1 MARGNLVRET
11 LIAVSTGLFFA
22 SHAFAEHLDPAP
34 IPDEV
39 VQKIISRHAPSALPS
54 SGEALGRHLD
64 ELSEIADTLPT
75 QQGLAHSVAML
86 DSTSDSKRMLVA
98 GKRVELATLRRQI
111 KDEFAQTRQRLAKLG
126 LTEKT
131 KDWDNLLA
139 KVEGRFTRLDTALAA
154 ADVADGAARKKAFQ
168 HLQAELK
175 VLRGDAGVRELGAG
189 ALPGPTFRQDEP
201 PPANAIEPS
210 DKSPKYLSYRVPGNN
225 VYAFLGNTLLAAAP
239 VTPPEAVSCGYVAA
253 DLAATP
259 DAPQTAEIQKLA
271 GQLGYSP
278 ARIFEYVSNNIRFEP
293 YYGALKGAV
302 GALNTKA
309 GGPTDQSSLLIAL
322 LRASNIPARYVRGT
336 VQMFDPVAD
345 ASGGRVARWVGA
357 KSYTGAGAIL
367 AQGLFAPTIYTNA
380 GVQFNHVWVEACVP
394 YGRYRGVAVDN
405 TGERWIPL
413 DPSFK
418 DKTYQAGIATSV
430 SFDYTGPTGYLST
443 RTNGPDSLP
452 HEAYAQQVQASVR
465 STNPTATLQD
475 LPYKGTQKILKV
487 DILPASTPFEVVS
500 FTNWPGTSSPEAA
513 QLPAAHRY
521 RFSIGGLGLASAY
534 SMYLP
539 DVALSRVTLAFKG
552 ATAGDQSA
560 LDAWRTDNNVDSAVP
575 CTINVA
581 PVLRVDGQDKGI
593 SGGTVGLCTTA
604 NSLTLGVYLDEF
616 SASALNAVGYGGIG
630 AANIHALQAYAFQ
643 GGDSVLMQRAAGLIN
658 TVNATANPDA
668 TADTLD
674 STEGEFL
681 HLVGLKYM
689 RYITDAAKE
698 VGGIDGGSGE
708 SGNHLGLASSQTK
721 VQYLFDLPFA
731 VNRKGFL
738 VDMPGL
744 LSRSRDLTTG
754 TPVWSTFKLAGYA
767 GSAYESY
774 VWQEN
779 ARLDAV
785 STVRGLQFANEP
797 AQNIGNVTINSANWA
812 TVRPLLSVY
821 PGATATDC
829 TYNPTT
835 LQYPRCM
842 IDSPNTDSNVGLVG
856 IQGLVNLGYTVT
868 LPKSLIQYG
877 DWKGYVYVNER
888 STANVADMKCTGTF
902 CAGFIINKLQ

>member
-1 MARGNLVRET
+1 MARGNFVRRT
-11 LIAVSTGLFFA
+11 LMVVITGLFSA
-22 SHAFAEHLDPAP
+22 SSAFAEHLDPAP
-34 IPDEV
+34 IPDDV
-39 VQKIISRHAPSALPS
+39 VQKIVSRHMSSALPS
-54 SGEALGRHLD
+54 SGEVLGKHLD
-64 ELSEIADTLPT
+64 ELSEIAGAIPS
-75 QQGLAHSVAML
+75 QQGLA
-86 DSTSDSKRMLVA
+86 DSAAAVDSNSDSKRMLVA
-98 GKRVELATLRRQI
+98 GKRIELATLRRQI
-111 KDEFAQTRQRLAKLG
+111 KDEFAQTRQRLVKLG
-126 LTEKT
+126 LTENT
-131 KDWDNLLA
+131 KDWDSLLA

-154 ADVADGAARKKAFQ
+154 ADVADSSARKKAFQ
-168 HLQAELK
+168 YLQAELK
-175 VLRGDAGVRELGAG
+175 VLRGDAAVRVMGAG

-201 PPANAIEPS
+201 PPANAVEPS

-239 VTPPEAVSCGYVAA
+239 ATPPEAVSCGYVAA
-253 DLAATP
+253 DLATTP
-259 DAPQTAEIQKLA
+259 DAPQTADIQKLA
-271 GQLGYSP
+271 AQLGYSP

-293 YYGALKGAV
+293 YYGSLKGAV

-309 GGPTDQSSLLIAL
+309 GGPTDQASLLIAL

-336 VQMFDPVAD
+336 VQMLDPSLTSPAAD
-345 ASGGRVARWVGA
+345 GGRMARWVGA
-357 KSYTGAGAIL
+357 KSYAGAAAIL
-367 AQGLFAPTIYTNA
+367 NAGLFSPITITSGGNNV

-430 SFDYTGPTGYLST
+430 PFDYTGYLLA

-452 HEAYAQQVQASVR
+452 HEAYAQQVQTSVR

-475 LPYKGTQKILKV
+475 LPYKGTQKTLKV

-500 FTNWPGTSSPEAA
+500 FSNWPSTSSPEAA

-521 RFSIGGLGLASAY
+521 RFSIGGLGLSSAY

-552 ATAGDQSA
+552 ATTGDQSA
-560 LDAWRTDNNVDSAVP
+560 LDTWRTDNNVDSAVP

-593 SGGTVGLCTTA
+593 SGGTVGLCSTT
-604 NSLTLGVYLDEF
+604 NTLTLGVYLDEY
-616 SASALNAVGYGGIG
+616 SANALNAVGYGNIG

-643 GGDSVLMQRAAGLIN
+643 GGDSVLMQRTANLIN
-658 TVNATANPDA
+658 AVNTISNPDA

-681 HLVGLKYM
+681 NLVGLKYM
-689 RYITDAAKE
+689 RYITDAAKQ

-708 SGNHLGLASSQTK
+708 SGNHLGLASSQIK

-744 LSRSRDLTTG
+744 LSRSRDLITG
-754 TPVWSTFKLAGYA
+754 SPVWSTFKLAGYA

-785 STVRGLQFANEP
+785 STVRGLQYANEP
-797 AQNIGNVTINSANWA
+797 AQSIGNVTINSANWA

-821 PGATATDC
+821 PGTTATDC
-829 TYNPTT
+829 TYNPAT

-842 IDSPNTDSNVGLVG
+842 IDSTTTG
-856 IQGLVNLGYTVT
+856 IQALVNLGYTVT
-868 LPKSLIQYG
+868 LPKSLFQYG

-888 STANVADMKCTGTF
+888 SVANASDTKCTGTF